1 VRGLEAAV
9 REALDRRLL
18 PASPHPVAVALSGGG
33 DSLALTL
40 LADAWARDHGRGL
53 VILTVDHGL
62 RAESAAWT
70 ARCGEIAARLG
81 RPFRALSWEG
91 GKPIT
96 GLPAAARGARHRLL
110 ADAAREGGARVILM
124 GHTADDIAEA
134 RAMRAEGSTT
144 PDPRE
149 WAPSPVWPEGR
160 GVFLLRPMLGQ
171 RRASLRAWL
180 DTRGATW
187 IDDPGNEDP
196 RFARSRARAAGPTP
210 AIEAAQET
218 PVSELCRVADHAGGA
233 ITIPRRTLR
242 AAAADEVQRFV
253 SLACVCAGGGERRP
267 ATDRLRRL
275 ADAVRSSDGAFVATL
290 AGARVEAGEQGVEI
304 FREAGEFHRR
314 GSPPLPLPLGQEVVW
329 DGRYALTAHTRNL
342 LVRPA
347 VDVADALSDDD
358 RGARPVSAR
367 RRGGSPAI
375 IYPDGD
381 TRLAL
386 CDRPDADVTVRSLV
400 RARLEAAAG
409 LVQREPA

>member
-9 REALDRRLL
+9 REVLDRRLL

-40 LADAWARDHGRGL
+40 LVDAWARDHGRGL
-53 VILTVDHGL
+53 MILTVDHSL
-62 RAESAAWT
+62 RAESAAWST
-70 ARCGEIAARLG
+70 RCGEIAARLG
-81 RPFRALSWEG
+81 RPFRALSWQG

-134 RAMRAEGSTT
+134 RTMREAGSTT
-144 PDPRE
+144 PEPHE

-160 GVFLLRPMLGQ
+160 ETFLLRPMLGQ
-171 RRASLRAWL
+171 RRADLRAWL
-180 DTRGATW
+180 ETRGETW
-187 IDDPGNEDP
+187 IDDPGNDDP
-196 RFARSRARAAGPTP
+196 RFARSRARAAGP
-210 AIEAAQET
+210 AREIAAAGNAPT
-218 PVSELCRVADHAGGA
+218 SELCRLADDVAGA
-233 ITIPRRTLR
+233 ITIPREALR
-242 AAAADEVQRFV
+242 AADADEVLRFV
-253 SLACVCAGGGERRP
+253 GLACVCAGGGERRP

-275 ADAVRSSDGAFVATL
+275 ADALRSSDVAFVATL

-314 GSPPLPLPLGQEVVW
+314 GSPPLPLPLGQEVAW
-329 DGRYALTAHTRNL
+329 DGRYALTAHTSNL
-342 LVRPA
+342 SVRPA
-347 VDVADALSDDD
+347 VDVAGALSHDNHD
-358 RGARPVSAR
+358 APPMSAR
-367 RRGGSPAI
+367 RRGGLPAI
-375 IYPDGD
+375 IHPDGD
-381 TRLAL
+381 ARLAL
-386 CDRPDADVTVRSLV
+386 CDRSGADVTVRSLL

>member
-1 VRGLEAAV
+1 MRGLEAAV

-40 LADAWARDHGRGL
+40 LVDAWARDHGRDL
-53 VILTVDHGL
+53 LILTVDHSL
-62 RAESAAWT
+62 RAESAAWST
-70 ARCGEIAARLG
+70 RCGEIAARLG
-81 RPFRALSWEG
+81 RPFHVLTWEG

-110 ADAAREGGARVILM
+110 ADAAREAGAPVILM

-160 GVFLLRPMLGQ
+160 GVFLLRPMLDQ

-180 DTRGATW
+180 QSRGESW

-196 RFARSRARAAGPTP
+196 RFARSRARAAGPAP
-210 AIEAAQET
+210 VIEATQEA
-218 PVSELCRVADHAGGA
+218 PVSELCRAADHVGGA
-233 ITIPRRTLR
+233 ITIPRRILR
-242 AAAADEVQRFV
+242 AAEADEVLRFV
-253 SLACVCAGGGERRP
+253 GMTCVCAGGGERRP
-267 ATDRLRRL
+267 ATDRLRRV
-275 ADAVRSSDGAFVATL
+275 ADALRSSDVAFVATL
-290 AGARVEAGEQGVEI
+290 AGARVEAGEQAVEI

-314 GSPPLPLPLGQEVVW
+314 GSPPLTLPAGQEVVW
-329 DGRYALTAHTRNL
+329 DGRYAMTAHTAGL
-342 LVRPA
+342 SVRPA
-347 VDVADALSDDD
+347 VDVANALSDDD

-367 RRGGSPAI
+367 RRGGLPAI
-375 IYPDGD
+375 IHPDGD
-381 TRLAL
+381 ARLAL

-400 RARLEAAAG
+400 RARLDAAAG